1 MSSPDSA
8 GSSPAPTPV
17 GAPVRDRRTALRAAV
32 AGGVGTLIEYYAFS
46 VYGFLTVV
54 IAPLFF
60 PSSNPATSVLATLA
74 VFGSGYLMR
83 PLGGI
88 FFGRLGDRTGRKVAL
103 VSTVVSMGVCC
114 ALMGMLPTYPQ
125 AGIIAPILLVVVRM
139 AEGFSAGGEVGGSAT
154 YIAESSPAGTRGF
167 FGAFTPTGST
177 LGFAVAAAV
186 TGAVVGLLAPE
197 QMTAWGWR
205 IPFLLCVPLT
215 LLCLWARL
223 KLEDTPDF
231 REMETR
237 AEVARSPFTDVLRR
251 NPGAVLKVVGLAIA
265 TNGTGYVGL
274 TYMNV
279 YLINDLGHDSQDV
292 YWLSAAVIAA
302 ACACMPFLG
311 LLADRFGRLRVLTA
325 GCVGYV
331 LLAYPILL
339 VMSQSSGL
347 LVIGLMYLVFMVL
360 NAALQVPAFPLFTE
374 LFPRAVR
381 YTGVALGF
389 NIGTIVAGG
398 TAPYIAAQLVAS
410 TGDPVSPAYW
420 VMGVAVVGLVTAFT
434 VRSTRDGELPA

>member
-1 MSSPDSA
+1 MSSTESTGNP
-8 GSSPAPTPV
+8 PAAAVSGP
-17 GAPVRDRRTALRAAV
+17 PVRDRRTALRAAV

-46 VYGFLTVV
+46 VYGFLAVV

-60 PSSNPATSVLATLA
+60 PSSNPATSILATLA

-88 FFGRLGDRTGRKVAL
+88 FFGRLGDRNGRKIAL
-103 VSTVVSMGVCC
+103 VSTVVSMGLCC
-114 ALMGMLPTYPQ
+114 ALMGVLPTYPQ
-125 AGIIAPILLVVVRM
+125 VGIMAPVLLVIVRM
-139 AEGFSAGGEVGGSAT
+139 AEGFSAGGEIGGSAT
-154 YIAESSPAGTRGF
+154 YIAESSPPRLRGF

-186 TGAVVGLLAPE
+186 AGIVVGLLSAD
-197 QMTAWGWR
+197 QMSDWGWR

-231 REMETR
+231 REME
-237 AEVARSPFTDVLRR
+237 AKSEVTRSPFVDVLRS
-251 NPGAVLKVVGLAIA
+251 NSGSVLKVIGLAVA

-279 YLINDLGHDSQDV
+279 YLINDLGYDSQHV
-292 YWLSAAVIAA
+292 YWLSAAVIGL
-302 ACACMPFLG
+302 ACVTMPFIG
-311 LLADRFGRLRVLTA
+311 MVTDRFGRLTVLTT

-339 VMSQSSGL
+339 TMSQASGL
-347 LVIGLMYLVFMVL
+347 LVIGLVYLVFMVL

-381 YTGVALGF
+381 YTGVSLGF

-410 TGDPVSPAYW
+410 TGNPVSPAYW
-420 VMGVAVVGLVTAFT
+420 VMGVAVVGLLTALT
-434 VRSTRDGELPA
+434 LRSTRSGELPG